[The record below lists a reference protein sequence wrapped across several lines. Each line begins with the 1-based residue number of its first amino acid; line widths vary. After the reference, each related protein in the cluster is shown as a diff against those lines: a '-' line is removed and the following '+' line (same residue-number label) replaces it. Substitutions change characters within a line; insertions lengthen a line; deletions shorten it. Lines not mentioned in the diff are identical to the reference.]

1 MERQS
6 VIQFVPP
13 HRPSGS
19 GSDSAGD
26 SGRGQ
31 SDGSEKPKRSRKT
44 SKAIREEKEAEKETK
59 MYLYMAAVEDIKSGK
74 FENANAAHKYYDVL
88 IYQQIHRFFKNGT
101 SFVGSG
107 RKLKILT
114 KDEEKKI
121 ADHCVWRLERGF
133 GYKHYD
139 VALLIQA
146 STYCQA
152 HVQVQVR

>member
-13 HRPSGS
+13 HAS
-19 GSDSAGD
+19 GSDSTSDNGKAL
-26 SGRGQ
+26 

-44 SKAIREEKEAEKETK
+44 SKAIREEKDAEKETK

-74 FENANAAHKYYDVL
+74 FVNCRAAHRYYDVL
-88 IYQQIHRFFKNGT
+88 IYQLIHRYFKNGT
-101 SFVGSG
+101 SFVGRGS
-107 RKLKILT
+107 KLKILT
-114 KDEEKKI
+114 EEEEKKI
-121 ADHCVWRLERGF
+121 ADHCLWRQERGF
-133 GYKHYD
+133 GYKHHD

-152 HVQVQVR
+152 QVQVQVK

>member
-1 MERQS
+1 MERRS

-13 HRPSGS
+13 HGAS

-26 SGRGQ
+26 SEKAQ
-31 SDGSEKPKRSRKT
+31 SDDSEKPKRSRKS
-44 SKAIREEKEAEKETK
+44 SKAIKEEKEAEKETK

-74 FENANAAHKYYDVL
+74 FVNAYAAHKYYDVL
-88 IYQQIHRFFKNGT
+88 IYQVIQRYVKNGT

-107 RKLKILT
+107 RKLRVLT
-114 KDEEKKI
+114 NDEEKKI
-121 ADHCVWRLERGF
+121 ADHCAWRLERGF
-133 GYKHYD
+133 GYRHYD

-152 HVQVQVR
+152 QVQVQVR